1 MIPPPYFFT
10 ETTETEIFQI
20 NWNNWSK
27 LIGTQPQGN
36 LLFSRRQ
43 AQSICFSPQEQKT
56 IGKTLIFLKQTAFQ
70 DYFEVQLEIFSY
82 FCKVYF
88 KIFLYGQA
96 NYQKKAFPGYHGY
109 IITRDYQTQIK
120 ADGYTIEVVPIWK
133 WLLLQDNN
141 QSFKEQKEILDKNR
155 NFPF

>member
-1 MIPPPYFFT
+1 MIPPYFFT

-36 LLFSRRQ
+36 PLFSRRQ
-43 AQSICFSPQEQKT
+43 AQSICFSPQEQKI
-56 IGKTLIFLKQTAFQ
+56 IGKTLIFLKQAAFQ

-96 NYQKKAFPGYHGY
+96 NYQKYHH
-109 IITRDYQTQIK
+109 REANSHPELQT
-120 ADGYTIEVVPIWK
+120 GSP
-133 WLLLQDNN
+133 
-141 QSFKEQKEILDKNR
+141 R
-155 NFPF
+155 FPFRRQVKLYSRRHLNF